1 MTASLSCAELST
13 AQPQL
18 VLSCYFHICLLG
30 LVVANKSLYSLKPL
44 LQRQLSVVVVV
55 ILVVILVPLNV
66 VVVVLLVVTDY
77 TIFGLM
83 LSLSQ

>member
-1 MTASLSCAELST
+1 MILEATAT
-13 AQPQL
+13 DL
-18 VLSCYFHICLLG
+18 V
-30 LVVANKSLYSLKPL
+30 
-44 LQRQLSVVVVV
+44 SVVVVV
-55 ILVVILVPLNV
+55 IVVPLNV